1 MAPGTEVEYTYDVT
15 NTGNTALAITDLSDL
30 IKGTDTVA
38 CDLSEAQPDEDA
50 GDDGILSPDET
61 WTFHCSTKL
70 EVTTNN
76 EACVSA
82 VVTVQS
88 TPAPDHRTA
97 VGPGSLVLRR
107 EHR

>member
-1 MAPGTEVEYTYDVT
+1 M
-15 NTGNTALAITDLSDL
+15 
-30 IKGTDTVA
+30 GTDGVA

-76 EACVSA
+76 KACVSA
-82 VVTVQS
+82 EVAAPATLAPTTSWSPQQS
-88 TPAPDHRTA
+88 C
-97 VGPGSLVLRR
+97 SL
-107 EHR
+107 